1 MVIFDPLPAMCWQSG
16 IASVRI
22 YAPPPTIGGGD
33 LRGVEL
39 PGDGVEACM
48 AGRLDVPNY
57 RRHVGRKLSRLRLTG
72 HTHALHGAGSG
83 RACPPG
89 SSRRRILG
97 RKITD
102 CRPIKLVAA
111 MSEQRQE
118 PVVQK
123 TG

>member
-1 MVIFDPLPAMCWQSG
+1 M
-16 IASVRI
+16 
-22 YAPPPTIGGGD
+22 PPSATVGGSD
-33 LRGVEL
+33 LSSVEL
-39 PGDGVEACM
+39 PGDGVEACI
-48 AGRLDVPNY
+48 ASRLNVPND
-57 RRHVGRKLSRLRLTG
+57 REDVGSELCCLRLTG
-72 HTHALHGAGSG
+72 YAHALHGAGSG